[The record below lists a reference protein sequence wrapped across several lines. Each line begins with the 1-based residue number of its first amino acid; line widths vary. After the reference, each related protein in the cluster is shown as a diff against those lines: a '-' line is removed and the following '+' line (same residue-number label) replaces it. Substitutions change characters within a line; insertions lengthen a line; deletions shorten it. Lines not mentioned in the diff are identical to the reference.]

1 MNLWLNSY
9 TLNSLI
15 IKNMFLKIL
24 ILFGLSVFAY
34 LLGSIPFGLILTK
47 RFASI
52 DIRQKGSKNIGATNV
67 RRVAGTM
74 PAAFTLA
81 GDMLKGALPVC
92 LVIYVMAGADKLTG
106 EIYLSIVALSAFL
119 GHLYPVY
126 MKFKGGGKGVATAT
140 GCFIIISPIACLVA
154 MLTFILFIF
163 LSRRVS
169 AGSLSGAVVL
179 PVAVWLTS
187 HSIPLTACAI
197 IATIFIFF
205 RHKDNIRRLLS
216 GTEPVI

>member
-1 MNLWLNSY
+1 
-9 TLNSLI
+9 
-15 IKNMFLKIL
+15 MFTF
-24 ILFGLSVFAY
+24 FGLSVFAY
-34 LLGSIPFGLILTK
+34 LLGSIPCGLILTK

-52 DIRQKGSKNIGATNV
+52 DIRQKGSGNIGTTNV

-81 GDMLKGALPVC
+81 GDLLKGALPVC
-92 LVIYVMAGADKLTG
+92 LVIYAMAGTDKLIS

-126 MKFKGGGKGVATAT
+126 MKFKEGGKGVATAA

-154 MLTFILFIF
+154 ILTFILFIF

-169 AGSLSGAVVL
+169 AGSLSGAAVL

-187 HSIPLTACAI
+187 HSIPLTACALI
-197 IATIFIFF
+197 TTIFIFF
-205 RHKDNIRRLLS
+205 RHKDNIKRLLS

>member
-1 MNLWLNSY
+1 
-9 TLNSLI
+9 
-15 IKNMFLKIL
+15 MFTF
-24 ILFGLSVFAY
+24 FGLSVFAY
-34 LLGSIPFGLILTK
+34 LLGSIPCGLILTK

-52 DIRQKGSKNIGATNV
+52 DIRQKGSGNIGTTNV

-81 GDMLKGALPVC
+81 GDLLKGALPVC
-92 LVIYVMAGADKLTG
+92 LVIYAMAGTDKLIS
-106 EIYLSIVALSAFL
+106 EIYLSVVALSAFL

-126 MKFKGGGKGVATAT
+126 MKFKEGGKGVATAA

-154 MLTFILFIF
+154 ILTFILFIF

-169 AGSLSGAVVL
+169 AGSLSGAAVL
-179 PVAVWLTS
+179 PLAVWLTS
-187 HSIPLTACAI
+187 HSIPLTACALI
-197 IATIFIFF
+197 TTIFIFF
-205 RHKDNIRRLLS
+205 RHKDNIKRLLS